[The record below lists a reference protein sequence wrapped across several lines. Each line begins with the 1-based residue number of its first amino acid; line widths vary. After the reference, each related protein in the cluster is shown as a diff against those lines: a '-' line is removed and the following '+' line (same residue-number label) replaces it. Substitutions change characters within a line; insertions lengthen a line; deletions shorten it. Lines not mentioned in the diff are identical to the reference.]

1 MLLLLSRSV
10 MSTSLQPHGL
20 YSPWNFPGQNTGVGS
35 LSRLQGIFPPQGS
48 NPGLLHC
55 RWILYQL
62 SHKESQRVLE
72 CVGYP
77 FSSRSSQLKN
87 RTGVSSLQVDSL
99 PTELWGKPEHVKS
112 GLQSCML
119 EILCWMMLYGRTV
132 EVDSDQTETLIKN
145 NQHYT
150 KGDSQLSQNIQISKH
165 LKVIYTSLVMLNCSD
180 LWIPHKLIEKELLNH
195 IYTCDS
201 LLKYNQN
208 IPFFKTNCD
217 SWWKVNTV
225 Q

>member
-1 MLLLLSRSV
+1 MSNSLRS
-10 MSTSLQPHGL
+10 HAL
-20 YSPWNFPGQNTGVGS
+20 YSPWNSPGQNTGVGS
-35 LSRLQGIFPPQGS
+35 LSLLQGIFPTQGL

-62 SHKESQRVLE
+62 SHKESQRILE
-72 CVGYP
+72 LVAYP
-77 FSSRSSQLKN
+77 FSSRSSQPRN
-87 RTGVSSLQVDSL
+87 RTEVSSLQVDSL

-119 EILCWMMLYGRTV
+119 EILCWTMLYGRTV

-150 KGDSQLSQNIQISKH
+150 KGANL
-165 LKVIYTSLVMLNCSD
+165 VIYTSLVMLNCSD
-180 LWIPHKLIEKELLNH
+180 VWIPHKLSKKELLNH
-195 IYTCDS
+195 IYTCDP
-201 LLKYNQN
+201 LLKHNQN
-208 IPFFKTNCD
+208 IQFFKTNCD
-217 SWWKVNTV
+217 RWWKVNTV